1 MSWTLIH
8 STAFARTARKH
19 IRRHPE
25 HASDLFEV
33 FTQLAEDPFHPAL
46 RTHKLTGTLSGSW
59 ACSAGY
65 DLRVIFKTV
74 KHAGKPAI
82 LLETIG
88 THDEVY

>member
-1 MSWTLIH
+1 MSWVLIR
-8 STAFARTARKH
+8 SSAFVRAARKH

-33 FTQLAEDPFHPAL
+33 FTQLAEDPFHPSL
-46 RTHKLTGTLSGSW
+46 RSHKLTGTLVGSW

-65 DLRVIFKTV
+65 DLRVVFKIV
-74 KHAGKPAI
+74 KHAGKSAI
-82 LLETIG
+82 LLEALG